1 MWKLTSISYDIV
13 QYQNVLHN
21 ENAEVLEL
29 KIHTDHGSF
38 NKSMKFVKW

>member
-1 MWKLTSISYDIV
+1 MYSTKMY
-13 QYQNVLHN
+13 YN

-38 NKSMKFVKW
+38 NKSMKFVK

>member
-1 MWKLTSISYDIV
+1 MWKLTSILYV